1 MTDVQ
6 VGPAKTYAER
16 LAARRAEAET
26 ADRRD
31 ERLGW
36 ARFACLVAAGIVTW
50 MAFGRHVLPAWSVG
64 VPLAAFAALVLR
76 QWGATAARERAQR
89 AAVHWARGLACLDG
103 TWPGGGTS
111 GDRFRDPEHPYAD
124 DLDVFGAGS
133 LFERLCTA
141 RTPAG
146 EATLARWLAA
156 PSDPADVRPRHAAIG
171 ELRDRLDLREDLAVL
186 GGDVRRGVDP
196 TALRTWASAPAIVFA
211 AWERWVA
218 ASAALLAVGAVVVW
232 LMGDARPLLAVIAA
246 EAVLAVAVRRRVAA
260 VVAAVDRPGRE
271 LPLVA
276 ALLGRLEAETFTSP
290 RLVALRAALSAAG
303 DPPAAEIVRLRRLV
317 DLLDARRNQFFAP
330 IAFLLCWSL
339 QCAAA
344 IEAWRQRCGSA
355 LAAWLDAVGEIEAL
369 MALAAFAFEHPDLP
383 YPELLDDGRVL
394 DGEGLVHP
402 LLARDAV
409 ANDVR
414 LGAAPRV
421 LVVSGSN
428 MSGKSTLLRTVGMA
442 VVLAQAGAP
451 VPARSL
457 RLSPLALGA
466 SIRVQ
471 DSLRDGR
478 SRFYAEITRLKQ
490 LVDLA
495 AGPRPLCFLLDEVLH
510 GTNSHDRAIGAEA
523 VVRTFVARGAIGLVT
538 THDLTLAK
546 VADALSP
553 LARNVH
559 FIDDLAG
566 AQLHFD
572 YRLRDGVVTK
582 SNALALMRAVGLD
595 V

>member
-1 MTDVQ
+1 MTDAQ
-6 VGPAKTYAER
+6 HGPAAIYADR
-16 LAARRAEAET
+16 LAARRAEAE
-26 ADRRD
+26 ALDRRE

-36 ARFACLVAAGIVTW
+36 ARFACLVAAGVTAW
-50 MAFGRHVLPAWSVG
+50 MAFGRHAWPPWSVA
-64 VPLAAFAALVLR
+64 VPLVAFAALVLR

-89 AAVHWARGLACLDG
+89 AAAHWARGLACLDG

-111 GDRFRDPEHPYAD
+111 GERFRDPEHPYAD

-141 RTPAG
+141 RTPGG

-156 PSDPADVRPRHAAIG
+156 PSAPADVRPRHAAIR

-196 TALRTWASAPAIVFA
+196 EGLRSWAAAPAIPFA
-211 AWERWVA
+211 GAERAVA
-218 ASAALLAVGAVVVW
+218 ALLAALAVGAVVVW
-232 LMGDARPLLAVIAA
+232 ILGDARPLLAVLAA
-246 EAVLAVAVRRRVAA
+246 EAMLAFVVRARVGA

-271 LPLVA
+271 LPLLA
-276 ALLGRLEAETFTSP
+276 ALLGRLEAETFTAP
-290 RLVALRAALSAAG
+290 RLVALRSALAAAG
-303 DPPAAEIVRLRRLV
+303 DPPAVEIVRLRRLV
-317 DLLDARRNQFFAP
+317 DLLEARRNQFFAP

-344 IEAWRQRCGSA
+344 IEAWRRRCGPA
-355 LAAWLDAVGEIEAL
+355 LATWLDAVGEIEAL
-369 MALAAFAFEHPDLP
+369 MSLAAFAFEHPERP
-383 YPELLDDGRVL
+383 FPILLDAGRVF
-394 DGEGLVHP
+394 EGDDLVHP
-402 LLARDAV
+402 LLVRDAV
-409 ANDVR
+409 PNDVH
-414 LGAAPRV
+414 LGDAPRV

-428 MSGKSTLLRTVGMA
+428 MSGKSTLLRTVGA
-442 VVLAQAGAP
+442 AIVLAQAGAP
-451 VPARSL
+451 VPARRL

-495 AGPRPLCFLLDEVLH
+495 AGARPLCFLLDEVLH

-523 VVRTFVARGAIGLVT
+523 VVRTFVDRGAIGLVT

-546 VADALSP
+546 VADALAP

-559 FIDDLAG
+559 FVDDLAG

-572 YRLRDGVVTK
+572 YTLRDGVVTK
-582 SNALALMRAVGLD
+582 SNALALMRAVGLE